1 MSELHCEMLSFPSSD
16 GKNTVAG
23 YLYTLPGV
31 PVRAVMQISHGM
43 CDYIGRYRGMAEYYA
58 AHGIAVAGNDH
69 LGHGL
74 TAKPEDRGHYG
85 EPEGRRYLR
94 SDLRSM
100 NRILHERFPG
110 LPVILYG
117 HSMGSFYARWYAEAW
132 PETIHALI
140 ISGTAGPSPVNA
152 VGKAAA
158 TAVAAARGN
167 RYVSKTLV
175 KLNFGPYN
183 KRVEAPASPNAW
195 VTRDEAAVRAYDADP
210 LCTFSFTAGTYR
222 EMAAV
227 LTHVNTKAWAGSIPH
242 GLPVL
247 LIAGDAD
254 PVGEYGKGVR
264 RVAAMLREAGV
275 QDLTCQIWP
284 GGRHE
289 MHNELNR
296 DEVFRYVL
304 DWVEKRIGTR
314 PSLP

>member
-1 MSELHCEMLSFPSSD
+1 MSELHCEMLSYPSSD

-23 YLYTLPGV
+23 YIYTVPSV
-31 PVRAVMQISHGM
+31 PVRAVLQLSHGM
-43 CDYIGRYRGMAEYYA
+43 CEYIGRYQHMAEFYA
-58 AHGIAVAGNDH
+58 EHGIAVAGNDH

-74 TAKPEDRGHYG
+74 TAKPADRGHYG

-94 SDLRSM
+94 NDLRSM

-132 PETIHALI
+132 PETIHALV
-140 ISGTAGPSPVNA
+140 ISGTAGPSPINGVA
-152 VGKAAA
+152 EAAA
-158 TAVAAARGN
+158 AAIAAVRGN

-175 KLNFGPYN
+175 QMNFGPYN
-183 KRVEAPASPNAW
+183 KRIENPTSPNAW
-195 VTRDEAAVRAYDADP
+195 LTHDDAIIRAYDADP

-227 LTHVNTKAWAGSIPH
+227 LTHVNTTAWAKSLPH
-242 GLPVL
+242 ALPIL

-254 PVGEYGKGVR
+254 PVGSYGAGVR
-264 RVAAMLREAGV
+264 KVYEMLRDAGV
-275 QDLTCQIWP
+275 QDVTCRLWED
-284 GGRHE
+284 GRHE
-289 MHNELNR
+289 MHNELNK

-304 DWVEKRIGTR
+304 DWVEAR
-314 PSLP
+314 LPRE